1 MGRSL
6 IEEETQM
13 DRPFDATRGDR
24 RKQLGYGSASAAAR
38 KQATGTFLSR
48 GDREHPHAA
57 RQRKVGCV
65 SRQRVADAE
74 MSSAALQDH
83 PPFAG
88 HSPEQERPLGGYA
101 VLMGMFA
108 ALCGTFITWMRTS
121 GRELPETIE
130 TRDLALIAIAT
141 HKSSRLVAR
150 DRVTSTVRAPFT
162 TFQDDAGPSEVDEA
176 ARGHGLR
183 RAIGELL
190 ICPYCLSMWLTAGF
204 IGGLVVAP
212 RSTRWI
218 ASVFVTLTGA
228 DALQIAY
235 AKAEQAL

>member
-1 MGRSL
+1 
-6 IEEETQM
+6 
-13 DRPFDATRGDR
+13 
-24 RKQLGYGSASAAAR
+24 
-38 KQATGTFLSR
+38 
-48 GDREHPHAA
+48 
-57 RQRKVGCV
+57 
-65 SRQRVADAE
+65 
-74 MSSAALQDH
+74 MSSSALQDH
-83 PPFAG
+83 PPFTG

-101 VLMGMFA
+101 ALMGTFA
-108 ALCGTFITWMRTS
+108 ALCGALITWLRAS

-130 TRDLALIAIAT
+130 TRDLALVAIAT
-141 HKSSRLVAR
+141 HKSARLVAR
-150 DRVTSTVRAPFT
+150 DRVTSTLRAPFT

-190 ICPYCLSMWLTAGF
+190 ICPYCLSLWLATAF
-204 IGGLVVAP
+204 VAGLVVAP

-218 ASVFVTLTGA
+218 ASTFVALTGA

>member
-1 MGRSL
+1 
-6 IEEETQM
+6 
-13 DRPFDATRGDR
+13 
-24 RKQLGYGSASAAAR
+24 
-38 KQATGTFLSR
+38 
-48 GDREHPHAA
+48 
-57 RQRKVGCV
+57 
-65 SRQRVADAE
+65 
-74 MSSAALQDH
+74 MSPSALQDH
-83 PPFAG
+83 SSFAG

-101 VLMGMFA
+101 VLMGSFA
-108 ALCGTFITWMRTS
+108 ALCGGFATWLRVS

-141 HKSSRLVAR
+141 HKIARLIAR

-162 TFQDDAGPSEVDEA
+162 TFQDDAGPSEVEEA

-190 ICPYCLSMWLTAGF
+190 ICPYCLSLWLAAAF
-204 IGGLVVAP
+204 VAGLVVAP
-212 RSTRWI
+212 RSTRWVASTFI
-218 ASVFVTLTGA
+218 ALTGA

>member
-1 MGRSL
+1 M
-6 IEEETQM
+6 
-13 DRPFDATRGDR
+13 
-24 RKQLGYGSASAAAR
+24 
-38 KQATGTFLSR
+38 
-48 GDREHPHAA
+48 
-57 RQRKVGCV
+57 
-65 SRQRVADAE
+65 
-74 MSSAALQDH
+74 
-83 PPFAG
+83 
-88 HSPEQERPLGGYA
+88 
-101 VLMGMFA
+101 LMGTFA
-108 ALCGTFITWMRTS
+108 ALCGAFVTWLYAS

-141 HKSSRLVAR
+141 HKSARLITR
-150 DRVTSTVRAPFT
+150 DRVASTVRAPFT

-190 ICPYCLSMWLTAGF
+190 ICPYCLSMWLAAGF
-204 IGGLVVAP
+204 IGGLAVAP

-218 ASVFVTLTGA
+218 ASTFVALTGA

>member
-1 MGRSL
+1 
-6 IEEETQM
+6 
-13 DRPFDATRGDR
+13 
-24 RKQLGYGSASAAAR
+24 
-38 KQATGTFLSR
+38 
-48 GDREHPHAA
+48 
-57 RQRKVGCV
+57 
-65 SRQRVADAE
+65 
-74 MSSAALQDH
+74 MSSSALQDH
-83 PPFAG
+83 PPFTG

-101 VLMGMFA
+101 ALTGTFA
-108 ALCGTFITWMRTS
+108 ALCGAFITWLRAS

-130 TRDLALIAIAT
+130 TRDLALVAIAT
-141 HKSSRLVAR
+141 HKSARLVAR
-150 DRVTSTVRAPFT
+150 DRVTSTLRAPFT

-190 ICPYCLSMWLTAGF
+190 ICPYCLSLWLATAF
-204 IGGLVVAP
+204 VAGLVVAP

-218 ASVFVTLTGA
+218 ASTFVALTGA